1 MKFFREKCNRRN
13 VTPEKVTKSYEGSE
27 QFLLSVGK
35 AYLLEA
41 AMAFWGM
48 EKLKDPPTEY
58 VPPTGIAHMTKEKK
72 KEYFNLVVG
81 KFVDE
86 FMISDPEKENEL
98 QRKSAKEG
106 SFEADKVR

>member
-1 MKFFREKCNRRN
+1 

-35 AYLLEA
+35 TYLLEA
-41 AMAFWGM
+41 ATAFWGI
-48 EKLKDPPTEY
+48 EKLDDQPTEY
-58 VPPTGIAHMTKEKK
+58 VPPAGIAHMTKEKK
-72 KEYFNLVVG
+72 KEYFNLVIG

-86 FMISDPEKENEL
+86 YIIPDPEKENEL

-106 SFEADKVR
+106 SFEADRVR